1 MPKLSYGGVV
11 ALYYAIHQLNATTH
25 IQLYLGLSS
34 RSEPIDIMN
43 DWYYSQQI
51 TRKNLNMAKRHQKAR
66 KETLCLETQVG
77 HHCIRQ

>member
-11 ALYYAIHQLNATTH
+11 ALYYAINQLNATTH

-43 DWYYSQQI
+43 GWYYSQQI
-51 TRKNLNMAKRHQKAR
+51 TRENLNMAKRHQK
-66 KETLCLETQVG
+66 VS
-77 HHCIRQ
+77 